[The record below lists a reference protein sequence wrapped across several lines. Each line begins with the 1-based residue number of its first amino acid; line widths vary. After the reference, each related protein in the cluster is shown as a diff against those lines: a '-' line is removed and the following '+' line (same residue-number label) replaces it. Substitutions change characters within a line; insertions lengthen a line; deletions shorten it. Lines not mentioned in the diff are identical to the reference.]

1 MYFVVDGSVYA
12 ERPDGKYVNVEVIG
26 KDKVIE
32 IRELESVTVNEGDV
46 VIDDVGGAF
55 PCTLDTII
63 KKFNVS
69 GSNPIPFAKPKKTAK
84 KSSRKA
90 KPEAE
95 SEDEDF

>member
-63 KKFNVS
+63 KKFNVT
-69 GSNPIPFAKPKKTAK
+69 GSNPIPFAKKKTAK
-84 KSSRKA
+84 KSSKKVKR
-90 KPEAE
+90 EAE